1 MTQVAEVLRTV
12 APKAKANYMAAF
24 AQGDSLLRKHDI
36 TTRDRLAHFLAQVLH
51 ETGGLV
57 REWENMNYSAS
68 RLCEVFGQGR
78 HSAGITLAEAYAL
91 AYDQPAIAERVY
103 GLGNPRKAQE
113 LGNVQPD
120 DGFRYR
126 GGGLMQTTGRANYRR
141 MGQRC
146 GVDFEIAPELIVSA
160 AHALKPAL
168 AEWSEKRLNSFADV
182 NDLLSISR
190 AINLGNP
197 RSERVPNGLQD
208 RATWFAKVRPLMER
222 IDFAA
227 TPAVSTAS
235 DADTPSL
242 GPVPATKIAD
252 LLAGRVLSLGDS
264 GPPVRAVQLALAKL
278 GYDLKGTGYFG
289 GATDTA
295 VTDFQRRHALEIDG
309 EVGRE
314 TAAAIDRA
322 VARPKSRPASDRIKV
337 VAPGGERPLWLI
349 EGLKWRNT
357 EEAAG
362 PLDNPQILDWARQE
376 GGTIAKVY
384 RNDSIPWC
392 SLYANMV
399 LTKVGLRGTE
409 TLWALDWA
417 KWGIELPGMAVGAFA
432 PMKRDGGGHIAI
444 VVGRDQHGNL
454 MCLGGNQSDC
464 VNIRPFPAERPLSFR
479 WPEEVSPPPRIGF
492 ERLPLVRSDG
502 ELSRNEQ

>member
-1 MTQVAEVLRTV
+1 MTRVSDVLRTI
-12 APKAKANYMAAF
+12 APKAKGNYMAAF
-24 AQGDSLLRKHDI
+24 AQGDALLVKHDI
-36 TTRDRLAHFLAQVLH
+36 TTPDRLAHFLAQVLH
-51 ETGGLV
+51 ETGGLAL
-57 REWENMNYSAS
+57 EWENMNYSAC
-68 RLCEVFGQGR
+68 RLCEVFGVGK
-78 HSAGITLAEAYAL
+78 HSAGITEPQAHAL
-91 AYDQPAIAERVY
+91 AYDQLAIAERVY

-113 LGNVQPD
+113 LGNTKPD

-141 MGQRC
+141 MGERC
-146 GVDFEIAPELIVSA
+146 GVDFEAAPELIVCA

-168 AEWSEKRLNSFADV
+168 AEWNESRLNAFADA

-197 RSERVPNGLQD
+197 RSQRVPNGLQD
-208 RATWFAKVRPLMER
+208 RATWFAKVRPLMEG
-222 IDFAA
+222 IDFETATAA
-227 TPAVSTAS
+227 PSIVPEP
-235 DADTPSL
+235 DTP
-242 GPVPATKIAD
+242 PAPIPATKIAD
-252 LLAGRVLSLGDS
+252 LLGGRVLSLGHS
-264 GPPVRAVQLALAKL
+264 SPLVRAVQLALAKL

-309 EVGRE
+309 EVGPE

-322 VARPKSRPASDRIKV
+322 LARPRSRPVRDRSDLAISD
-337 VAPGGERPLWLI
+337 GERPLWLI
-349 EGLKWRNT
+349 EGLKWLDT
-357 EEAAG
+357 HEAPGAS
-362 PLDNPQILDWARQE
+362 DNPHILDWARQE
-376 GGTIAKVY
+376 GGTIANVY
-384 RNDSIPWC
+384 RDDSIPWC

-399 LTKVGLRGTE
+399 LTKVGLQGTE

-417 KWGIELPGMAVGAFA
+417 DWGVALPGTAVGAFA

-464 VNIRPFPAERPLSFR
+464 VNIRPFPAERPLGFR
-479 WPEEVSPPPRIGF
+479 WPKEAPPPGRIGF

-502 ELSRNEQ
+502 ELSRNEA

>member
-1 MTQVAEVLRTV
+1 MTHVADVLRTITR
-12 APKAKANYMAAF
+12 AAKPNYMAAF
-24 AQGDSLLRKHDI
+24 AQGEALLVKHHI
-36 TTRDRLAHFLAQVLH
+36 TTPDRLAHFLAQVLH
-51 ETGGLV
+51 ETGGLSLE
-57 REWENMNYSAS
+57 RENMNYSAG
-68 RLCEVFGQGR
+68 RLCEVFGLGK
-78 HSAGITLAEAYAL
+78 HSAGITPAEAEAL
-91 AYDQPAIAERVY
+91 AHNPQAIAERVY
-103 GLGNPRKAQE
+103 GFGNPRKAQE
-113 LGNVQPD
+113 LGNLQPD

-146 GVDFEIAPELIVSA
+146 GVDFEAAPEQIVSA

-168 AEWSEKRLNSFADV
+168 AEWSEQRLNAFADA

-197 RSERVPNGLQD
+197 RSQRVPNGLPD
-208 RATWFAKVRPLMER
+208 RVTWFAKVRPLMER
-222 IDFAA
+222 IDFDAA
-227 TPAVSTAS
+227 PAAPSTVSEPDPPSPNPVST
-235 DADTPSL
+235 
-242 GPVPATKIAD
+242 TKIAD

-295 VTDFQRRHALEIDG
+295 VTDFQRRHALLIDG
-309 EVGRE
+309 ELGPE

-322 VARPKSRPASDRIKV
+322 LAGPSARPAPDRID
-337 VAPGGERPLWLI
+337 VAEGERPLWLI
-349 EGLKWRNT
+349 EGLKWLNT
-357 EEAAG
+357 EEASG
-362 PLDNPQILDWARQE
+362 FSDNPQILDWARQE
-376 GGTIAKVY
+376 GGAIANVY
-384 RNDSIPWC
+384 RHDSIPWC

-417 KWGIELPGMAVGAFA
+417 NWGVALPGTAVGAFA

-454 MCLGGNQSDC
+454 MCLGGNQADC
-464 VNIRPFPAERPLSFR
+464 VNIRPFPVERPLSFR
-479 WPEEVSPPPRIGF
+479 WPKEAPPPARIGF

-502 ELSRNEQ
+502 ELSRNEA